1 MNNFDRRYVDKMIS
15 PFTEDFHGGA
25 LVGTDAIDASIVK
38 AHAAS
43 IALVIKSASDSVV
56 SELDSIDQR
65 LGQVLVGLDQL
76 RRIVDRLDQL
86 NERVADLEVTG

>member
-1 MNNFDRRYVDKMIS
+1 MNNFDRRHVEKMTG
-15 PFTEDFHGGA
+15 PFGPNLTVNHSSHPA
-25 LVGTDAIDASIVK
+25 VIAK

-43 IALVIKSASDSVV
+43 IALVIKNASDSVV

>member
-1 MNNFDRRYVDKMIS
+1 MNSFDRRHVEKMTG

-25 LVGTDAIDASIVK
+25 LVGTDAIAK

-43 IALVIKSASDSVV
+43 IALTIKSASDSVV
-56 SELDSIDQR
+56 TELDSIDQR

-76 RRIVDRLDQL
+76 RRIVDRLDDIST
-86 NERVADLEVTG
+86 RIAALEVAG

>member
-1 MNNFDRRYVDKMIS
+1 MNNFDRRHVEKMTG
-15 PFTEDFHGGA
+15 PFGPNLTVNSHPA
-25 LVGTDAIDASIVK
+25 VIAK

-43 IALVIKSASDSVV
+43 IALIIKSASDSVV

-76 RRIVDRLDQL
+76 RRIVDKLDDISTRLDK
-86 NERVADLEVTG
+86 LEVTG

>member
-1 MNNFDRRYVDKMIS
+1 MNNFDRRHVEKMTG
-15 PFTEDFHGGA
+15 PFGPNLTVNSHPA
-25 LVGTDAIDASIVK
+25 VIAK

-43 IALVIKSASDSVV
+43 IALVIKNASDSVV

-76 RRIVDRLDQL
+76 KRIVDRLDQL

>member
-1 MNNFDRRYVDKMIS
+1 MNSFDRRYVDKMIS
-15 PFTEDFHGGA
+15 PFTQDFHGGA
-25 LVGTDAIDASIVK
+25 LIGTDAIAR

-76 RRIVDRLDQL
+76 RRIVDKLDDIDT
-86 NERVADLEVTG
+86 RIAALEVTG